1 MRKKNFSV
9 KIEFARDGAGWRRTC
24 CQELIGWGFGVMGG
38 NGKDFTIINMLL
50 ACVYM
55 HVGFLLTGWK
65 IKKILGAFGEGEGG
79 RVFSPGYVLL
89 LVKSGGF

>member
-1 MRKKNFSV
+1 M
-9 KIEFARDGAGWRRTC
+9 
-24 CQELIGWGFGVMGG
+24 
-38 NGKDFTIINMLL
+38 

-65 IKKILGAFGEGEGG
+65 IKKFLGAFGEGEGG
-79 RVFSPGYVLL
+79 RGEGMRKKALSFFSPGYVLL